1 MKELI
6 KKQHEECRKAY
17 ESLEDKASAAGLQLL
32 GAMGA
37 YEKLCPELK
46 DSADKRLRK
55 ALIQRLEQS
64 LKGAEEQAAA
74 GCDRTETIEAYEWG
88 LSLLHKM
95 EKGEN
100 KQPVQWKPTAAQMY
114 ALKEKVNE
122 GIYSGRCSELSS
134 LYHDLIKLL

>member
-46 DSADKRLRK
+46 ENEDAKLVNNLISTLSNLYARNLIEKETKEKYTNFLK
-55 ALIQRLEQS
+55 ALKPQ
-64 LKGAEEQAAA
+64 
-74 GCDRTETIEAYEWG
+74 DR
-88 LSLLHKM
+88 
-95 EKGEN
+95 
-100 KQPVQWKPTAAQMY
+100 WKPTAAQMY
-114 ALKEKVNE
+114 ALKQEVENK
-122 GIYSGRCSELSS
+122 IYSGVDSDLSS
-134 LYHDLIKLL
+134 LYQDLIKLL

>member
-46 DSADKRLRK
+46 KKSPYVNSDEVREDFMREVYRILDADPNN
-55 ALIQRLEQS
+55 
-64 LKGAEEQAAA
+64 
-74 GCDRTETIEAYEWG
+74 DRANQIIDVFDNLPTVEI
-88 LSLLHKM
+88 K
-95 EKGEN
+95 
-100 KQPVQWKPTAAQMY
+100 PVQWKPTAAQMY